1 MFAAQPPEKNK
12 INIRILLA
20 SLVLIIFLATLFLL
34 RYKNPNYFSEP
45 ASQDNYSEKIRPA
58 LSVSAQETYAAINNR
73 QIQLIDIRSSEEFEF
88 EHIESSINLPVKEDF
103 SLTNQQL
110 LNKNK
115 PVIIIAENNETAQK
129 AVQNLNAEGYQAE
142 YLENGI
148 DSFLTAGYGL
158 ITYGNIESSS
168 DRSKVIFIS
177 AQDLFERSSKGENF
191 IFLDVRKK
199 EDFSKKHIEGSINL
213 PLELLEKN
221 KQKIPL
227 GKIVIIDE
235 NPVRSF
241 QAAVRLYDMNMAGN
255 YCLQESLSILEKITK
270 EKINEDKQATP

>member
-20 SLVLIIFLATLFLL
+20 SLVLIIFLAALFLL

-221 KQKIPL
+221 KQEIPL

-270 EKINEDKQATP
+270 EKINEDKQAIP

>member
-1 MFAAQPPEKNK
+1 MFIIQPPEKK
-12 INIRILLA
+12 KKNIRILLA
-20 SLVLIIFLATLFLL
+20 SLVLIIFLATLLLL
-34 RYKNPNYFSEP
+34 RYKNPNYLNGS
-45 ASQDNYSEKIRPA
+45 ASQDNNSENVRSA
-58 LSVSAQETYAAINNR
+58 LSASAQETYAAINNS
-73 QIQLIDIRSSEEFEF
+73 QTQLVDIRSNEEFEF
-88 EHIESSINLPVKEDF
+88 EHIESSINLPVEKDL
-103 SLTNQQL
+103 SMTNKQL

-115 PVIIIAENNETAQK
+115 PVIIIAGDNETAQK
-129 AVQNLNAEGYQAE
+129 VAQDLNVEGYQAR

-148 DSFLTAGYGL
+148 DNFLAAGYGL

-199 EDFSKKHIEGSINL
+199 EDFSKNHIENSINL

-221 KQKIPL
+221 KQEVPL
-227 GKIVIIDE
+227 GKVVVIDE

-255 YCLQESLSILEKITK
+255 YCLQESLSILKEITK
-270 EKINEDKQATP
+270 EKINENK